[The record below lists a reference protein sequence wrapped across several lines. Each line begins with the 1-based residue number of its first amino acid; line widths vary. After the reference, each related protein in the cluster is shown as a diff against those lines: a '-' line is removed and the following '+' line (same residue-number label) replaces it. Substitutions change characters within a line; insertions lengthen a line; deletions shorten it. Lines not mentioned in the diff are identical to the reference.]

1 MICDLAQTYHVYDFR
16 ALPLRTAAALAS
28 GLPITSR
35 VMSKQTGLKV
45 PVDIYLLS
53 QAVDLLNVIRWML
66 SEDGSRGTNF
76 PELSSPSLVEKEDDL
91 EYFDSPEDFEA
102 FRASIFTK
110 G

>member
-53 QAVDLLNVIRWML
+53 EAVDLLKVIRWML
-66 SEDGSRGTNF
+66 SEDGSRGTNV
-76 PELSSPSLVEKEDDL
+76 PELSSPKLIEKEDDL